1 MPLRYER
8 ISYCR
13 DNIDGNYN
21 QIIDAIDRNMP
32 DIGKR
37 SLDSDFKGNIS
48 GTTFHD
54 LVDVEYI
61 LYARHCELPLNISDE
76 QAHQM
81 IRKGVQI
88 ILHYYFDN
96 WHEREWSTRQT
107 MRWTGIHPTG
117 ILCALLIGD
126 KESIKKIAEYLDED
140 MIESGEYLFPV
151 CEDEMIGSFLVLL
164 SVLLAEKSYDAYSH
178 LAEQIR
184 QGKKKKAK
192 LLLEVLDAIVAKDN
206 DKFAKTLQ
214 EYIKYF
220 IKREVDLSG
229 GADESVS
236 TLGSILWETARI
248 QGISLPKLPEEIM
261 DRVVTRETIGV
272 QL

>member
-8 ISYCR
+8 ISYRR
-13 DNIDGNYN
+13 DNVDGDYD
-21 QIIDAIDRNMP
+21 QIINAVDCNIIDVGTRC
-32 DIGKR
+32 
-37 SLDSDFKGNIS
+37 LDNNFKGNIS
-48 GTTFHD
+48 SATYSD
-54 LVDVEYI
+54 LVSIEAI
-61 LYARHCELPLNISDE
+61 ICARHCELPLNISDE
-76 QAHQM
+76 QVHQM
-81 IRKGVQI
+81 IRKGIQI
-88 ILHYYFDN
+88 ILRYYYDT
-96 WHEREWSTRQT
+96 WYEREKYTRN
-107 MRWTGIHPTG
+107 MIGWTGIHTIG
-117 ILCALLIGD
+117 ILCALLNGE
-126 KESIKKIAEYLDED
+126 KEFTKKIAEYPDED
-140 MIESGEYLFPV
+140 IIGNDGDYLFDT
-151 CEDEMIGSFLVLL
+151 DEMESSFLVLL
-164 SVLLAEKSYDAYSH
+164 SVLLAEKPYETYSH

-192 LLLEVLDAIVAKDN
+192 LLLEVLDAIVTKDN
-206 DKFAKTLQ
+206 DKFTKTFQ

-236 TLGSILWETARI
+236 ILGSILWETARI